1 MKYVAEELKKLPKED
16 LIEVDDKIVYTLK
29 DEENPFE
36 IEIKG
41 HDFIVKGPAIE
52 RLMRKVNIQDRESM
66 HYLQKSIATM
76 GVETELRRLGIKEGD
91 TVKILDW
98 EFEWYN

>member
-1 MKYVAEELKKLPKED
+1 MKHVSEVLKKLSKED
-16 LIEVDDKIVYTLK
+16 LIEVEDKIVYTLK
-29 DEENPFE
+29 DEKEFE
-36 IEIKG
+36 IEVNKG
-41 HDFIVKGPAIE
+41 EYIVKGPAIE

-66 HYLQKSIATM
+66 HYLQKSLNSI
-76 GVETELRRLGIKEGD
+76 GVDDELRRLGIREGD

>member
-16 LIEVDDKIVYTLK
+16 LIDIDDRIVYTLK
-29 DEENPFE
+29 EDENQFE
-36 IEIKG
+36 VEVRG
-41 HDFIVKGPAIE
+41 HDFIVTGSAIE
-52 RLMRKVNIQDRESM
+52 RLMRRVNIQDRESM
-66 HYLQKSIATM
+66 HYLQKSLYTL
-76 GVETELRRLGIKEGD
+76 GVEEKLRELGIKEGD